1 MNFKGKVDK
10 AFVERRD
17 QLVAEDKRSD
27 IDPYFQW
34 DSEFVE
40 YHQCKVDKFQTRYDG
55 YEYDTI
61 HEHLGNI
68 DYKLY
73 RSSDATFHVSEYI
86 QRQVKAGIV
95 DMFGI
100 WMWNG
105 GYKGPL
111 KEGQSVEYTVLDY
124 VDAKQALQFIDE
136 ENRIPY
142 PFPEKTVEKEIEVFD
157 ILREIP
163 NMPLK
168 KAQTVAL
175 GLLQSWEPKKIT
187 GKTKKAQIIR
197 DIENAFTST
206 DICSTMYRINLVK
219 EGLGTVSSAWQNKY
233 KDI

>member
-1 MNFKGKVDK
+1 MHFKGKVDK

-17 QLVAEDKRSD
+17 MRVAKDTRTD
-27 IDPYFQW
+27 INPYFQW

-40 YHQCKVDKFQTRYDG
+40 HHQCKVDKFQILYDG

-73 RSSDATFHVSEYI
+73 RGSDGTFHVSEYI
-86 QRQVKAGIV
+86 QRQVKAGII

-100 WMWNG
+100 WTWNG

-111 KEGQSVEYTVLDY
+111 EEGQTVEYTVLDY

-136 ENRIPY
+136 KNRIPY
-142 PFPEKTVEKEIEVFD
+142 PLPEKVDEEVDVYD
-157 ILREIP
+157 IIRELP
-163 NMPLK
+163 NMNLK
-168 KAQTVAL
+168 KAQTIAL
-175 GLLQSWEPKKIT
+175 GLLESWQPKKIN
-187 GKTKKAQIIR
+187 GKTKKDQIIR
-197 DIENAFTST
+197 DINSACTTIE
-206 DICSTMYRINLVK
+206 ICSTMYRINFAK
-219 EGLGTVSSAWQNKY
+219 ENLGTINSAWQSKY